1 MIAYLRFRTS
11 ITKNDFM
18 KESPTKLQLLCLLL
32 FTSFSTSFSQTR
44 IFPVVKSYGGI
55 FEIPYAEEKP
65 DPSLDY
71 KIVIEVERESEHP
84 DSLSWAI
91 NNVARLVNLH
101 VMGGVPKE
109 KLNVVMVIHG
119 GATYNVMENAAYMKK
134 YKTNNPNL
142 RLFKE
147 LADAGVKILVCG
159 QSLINRKVDRMKIVP
174 EVKVATSMLTTLTT
188 YQLKG
193 YALLKF

>member
-1 MIAYLRFRTS
+1 
-11 ITKNDFM
+11 M
-18 KESPTKLQLLCLLL
+18 KYSVILYFLIVAVLP
-32 FTSFSTSFSQTR
+32 SFSQAR
-44 IFPVVKSYGGI
+44 VFPVVKSYGGI

-65 DPSLDY
+65 DPNLDY

-119 GATYNVMENAAYMKK
+119 GATYNTMQNLAYMKK
-134 YKTNNPNL
+134 YKTNNPNI
-142 RLFKE
+142 RLFHE
-147 LADAGVKILVCG
+147 LSEAGVKIFVCG
-159 QSLINRKVDRMKIVP
+159 QSLINRKVDRTKLLP